1 MSGQQAFADAVAT
14 IIARIAGRSLDG
26 DLQSFL
32 NENFPPGGEA
42 FDELATL
49 CREGIDEGWLCDRRR
64 RAAFPSMSWRWKIS
78 PGRITATPTVR
89 ST

>member
-1 MSGQQAFADAVAT
+1 MSDQQSFVDAVAT
-14 IIARIAGRSLDG
+14 ITARIAGRSLDG

-49 CREGIDEGWLCDRRR
+49 CRQGIEIG
-64 RAAFPSMSWRWKIS
+64 RASCRE
-78 PGRITATPTVR
+78 RV
-89 ST
+89 